1 MKIAVLMS
9 TYNGEKY
16 IREQLE
22 SILQQSVIT
31 EQMVQVQVVIRDDGS
46 KDGTIP
52 IINTFM
58 AGGFGVNIVLEQG
71 SNLGV
76 IASFF
81 ELIKNAPEADYYAFA
96 DQDDVWMPDKLEQAV
111 KMLQAEERGSNC
123 EQPLLYCGDTNLVD
137 GDLNLIAREN
147 KNPRPSFGNAL
158 VENICTGCTAVI
170 NRALLEKIRI
180 NVPNPNNII
189 MHDWWLYL
197 IAEAYGKTI
206 FDSEPHMDYRQH
218 GHNEWGVK
226 TTKTAVL
233 KHRIKQLFAKR
244 GQIYRQLEE
253 LEKCLQDDTTIS
265 AETKAQIRQVLDSEK
280 SFIKKVKLAT
290 CKEIYRNEK
299 GRDRVYRLSLLVGK
313 L

>member
-1 MKIAVLMS
+1 MKIVVLMS

-16 IREQLE
+16 IKEQLD
-22 SILQQSVIT
+22 SIIHQSVANQLT
-31 EQMVQVQVVIRDDGS
+31 VYIRDDGS
-46 KDGTIP
+46 KDETIH
-52 IINTFM
+52 IIDTYM
-58 AGGFGVNIVLEQG
+58 GDGSGVNIVWEQG
-71 SNLGV
+71 NNLGV

-96 DQDDVWMPDKLEQAV
+96 DQDDVWMADKIESAV
-111 KMLQAEERGSNC
+111 KMLQAEEQKCGA
-123 EQPLLYCGDTNLVD
+123 EIPLLYCGDTNLVD

-170 NRALLEKIRI
+170 NRALLEKIRENI
-180 NVPNPNNII
+180 PNQENII

-197 IAEAYGKTI
+197 IAEGYGKTI
-206 FDSEPHMDYRQH
+206 FDSEPHMNYRQH

-226 TTKTAVL
+226 TTRWAVV

-253 LEKCLQDDTTIS
+253 LEKCIQDDTAIS
-265 AETKAQIRQVLDSEK
+265 AETMVQIRQVLDSEK
-280 SFIKKVKLAT
+280 SLIKKLKLST
-290 CKEIYRNEK
+290 CREIYRNDP
-299 GRDRVYRLSLLVGK
+299 GRDRVYRLSLIVGK

>member
-22 SILQQSVIT
+22 SILQQSVIM
-31 EQMVQVQVVIRDDGS
+31 EQLAQMQVVIRDDGS

-58 AGGFGVNIVLEQG
+58 DGGGGVNIVLERG
-71 SNLGV
+71 GNLGV

-96 DQDDVWMPDKLEQAV
+96 DQDDVWMPDKLESAV
-111 KMLQAEERGSNC
+111 KLLQAEEQTCGA
-123 EQPLLYCGDTNLVD
+123 EIPLLYCGDTNLVD
-137 GDLNLIAREN
+137 GSLNLIAREN

-197 IAEAYGKTI
+197 IAETYGKTI
-206 FDSEPHMDYRQH
+206 FDSEPHMNYRQH

-226 TTKTAVL
+226 TSGWAVL
-233 KHRIKQLFAKR
+233 KYRLNRLFGES

-253 LEKCLQDDTTIS
+253 LEKFIENDNGVEFD
-265 AETKAQIRQVLDSEK
+265 KKHQIHKVLGSEKTFVGKCRLVLDK
-280 SFIKKVKLAT
+280 S
-290 CKEIYRNEK
+290 IYRNSK
-299 GRDRVYRLSLLVGK
+299 DRDRVYRFAVIVGK
-313 L
+313 I